1 MTLFQIDFRKFLSV
15 ALLTAAGALLVLM
28 DYPDRGLTFVPA
40 EDRPPETPS
49 QRLSELMELTQ
60 AVGLLREHYAFQ
72 ARLDPGKMLL
82 AALRGVEEEF
92 EYALVTPSSDLGPLP
107 GEGTFEL
114 PETVGVQLRDAARR
128 FDVSEIEDLY
138 HMTWKLMEI
147 LERFPTDEETA
158 KRLED
163 AAVEG
168 MLSVL
173 DPHTV
178 YLDEHELRE
187 MKLSTRGSFGGLGIV
202 ISVREGKLK
211 VISVMPKTPAARGGL
226 KKWDHIVQIG
236 AESTINMTVTEAAN
250 QMRGKP
256 GTPITVW
263 ILRKGFDAPR
273 AFDLEREEIKVES
286 VLAKGLDGDTAYVKV
301 KGFQQSTA
309 REVEKF
315 LDETYPDRPPAGV
328 VLDLRGNSGGVMNAA
343 VKLADLFVGS
353 GNIVTTVEKPR
364 KGTETDA
371 ATPGD
376 RYEGAAVIVL
386 VDHASA
392 SASEIVTAALKYT
405 DRALVLGQR
414 TFGKGSVQYIN
425 ELARGALKM
434 TVAQYVGPNMEAI
447 QGIGIDPHVELR
459 RVRTGSRVR
468 LPSFADR
475 FEGEG
480 ALPHHLEKTGAV
492 PVYEPP
498 VFALR
503 YVPERK
509 PIREGEE
516 QEYDAVVIDEPVQ
529 LAWSMLSLHADP
541 SAGRMLDA
549 SFEFLDEMAQLEDE
563 KLAGLAEEE
572 GKRWAPGAVPLE
584 PDLDVAVTFDSDRVV
599 AGIEGRITVRVTNRS
614 AVEVPKLYARTES
627 TNYKLDGKSCLIG
640 NLARGE
646 TSSCEMGYRVA
657 YTSPDR
663 TDRLF
668 VDLLTGMDEPVAS
681 TSVVVK
687 TDSALQPRLA
697 FSYGIAEVEGNG
709 DGLVQKGE
717 TFKLDLLLRN
727 VGKGAL
733 EKGLAIAKNL
743 SGASLFLSKGR
754 VDITELPAGGTAAVE
769 FALKAQEDPDDGA
782 WRFELGVVDLSA
794 RTHFSS
800 TQAIPAGTVG
810 QKASDVASTVRAG
823 DGAYLHPGPD
833 SRLPDFGSLEK
844 GGVYQATGKMGDWY
858 RLQLTGSRWGWVRSD
873 AVDDAVPRDEF
884 GGIRETFIAVEPHI
898 TFIRRTPDELMG
910 DAQRLEIV
918 GDVDFGEGH
927 APLECGVGIYNNG
940 EKVDMMYAG
949 SRARGQHMVPF
960 HFTIKLEEGQN
971 RIVVEAYQKNQSP
984 VYRSM
989 YYNRVALV
997 Q

>member
-1 MTLFQIDFRKFLSV
+1 MSV

-28 DYPDRGLTFVPA
+28 DYPDRGLTFAPA
-40 EDRPPETPS
+40 EDRPLETPS

-72 ARLDPGKMLL
+72 ARLDPAKMLL

-92 EYALVTPSSDLGPLP
+92 EYALVTPSSEFDPVTL
-107 GEGTFEL
+107 EGTSEL
-114 PETVGVQLRDAARR
+114 PETVGVRLREAAAR
-128 FDVSEIEDLY
+128 FDVDEIEDLY

-147 LERFPTDEETA
+147 LERFPTDAETA

-163 AAVEG
+163 AAVAG
-168 MLSVL
+168 MLSIL

-202 ISVREGKLK
+202 ISVRDGKLK

-263 ILRKGFDAPR
+263 ILRKGFDIPR
-273 AFDLEREEIKVES
+273 AFELTREQIKVES
-286 VLAKGLDGDTAYVKV
+286 VLARNLDGEIAYVKV

-309 REVEKF
+309 KEVERI
-315 LDETYPDRPPAGV
+315 LDEYYPDRPPVGV

-343 VKLADLFVGS
+343 VKLADLFVGA
-353 GNIVTTVEKPR
+353 GDIVTTVEKPR
-364 KGTETDA
+364 KGTETDS

-376 RYEGAAVIVL
+376 RYEDSAVVVL

-405 DRALVLGQR
+405 DRAVVLGQR

-434 TVAQYVGPNMEAI
+434 TVAQYVGPNMEVI
-447 QGIGIDPHVELR
+447 QGTGIDPHIELR

-468 LPSFADR
+468 LPSFADH

-503 YVPERK
+503 YVPDRK
-509 PIREGEE
+509 PIKEDDEE
-516 QEYDAVVIDEPVQ
+516 EYDAVVIDEPVQ
-529 LAWSMLSLHADP
+529 LAWSILSLHADP
-541 SAGRMLDA
+541 VASKMLDE
-549 SFEFLDEMAQLEDE
+549 SFEFLEEMSQLEDE

-572 GKRWAPGAVPLE
+572 GKRWARSVVPPE
-584 PDLDVAVTFDSDRVV
+584 PRFDIDVTFDTERVV
-599 AGIEGRITVRVTNRS
+599 AGKKGEITVQVTNRS
-614 AVEVPKLYARTES
+614 PVEVPKLYTRTEC
-627 TNYKLDGKSCLIG
+627 TNYRLDGKSCLIG
-640 NLARGE
+640 NLAPGE
-646 TSSCEMGYRVA
+646 SSSCVMGYRVG

-668 VDLLTGMDEPVAS
+668 VDLLTGLDEPVTT
-681 TSVVVK
+681 TSIVVK
-687 TDSALQPRLA
+687 TDSASQPLLA
-697 FSYGIAEVEGNG
+697 LSYHIAETEGNG
-709 DGLVQKGE
+709 DGKVQKGE
-717 TFKLDLLLRN
+717 TFKLEVMLHN

-743 SGASLFLSKGR
+743 SGADLFISEGR
-754 VDITELPAGGTAAVE
+754 VDIAQLAPGGRESVE
-769 FALKAQEDPDDGA
+769 FALKAQEEPEDGA
-782 WRFELGVVDLSA
+782 WRFELGVVDLNA

-800 TQAIPAGTVG
+800 TQAIPSGVDEEVSRKLAKTVQAGR
-810 QKASDVASTVRAG
+810 D
-823 DGAYLHPGPD
+823 AYLHPAPD
-833 SRLPDFGSLEK
+833 SRLPAFGALEE
-844 GGVYQATGKMGDWY
+844 GGVFQTTRQVGEWLE
-858 RLQLTGSRWGWVRSD
+858 LQLTEQRRGWVRAD
-873 AVDDAVPRDEF
+873 KVDSAVPRDEQ
-884 GGIRETFIAVEPHI
+884 GGFNETFAAVEPQI
-898 TFIRRTPDELMG
+898 SIIRRSPGDLMG
-910 DAQRLEIV
+910 DAEVLEIL
-918 GDVDFGEGH
+918 GDVNFGEGH

-949 SRARGQHMVPF
+949 TRPRGQHMVPF
-960 HFTIKLEEGQN
+960 RFAIKLEEGQN

-989 YYNRVALV
+989 YYNRVALG